1 MEAYQ
6 KMPRG
11 RSEEL
16 VIQEVEDEILI
27 YDLRDDNAIC
37 LNPTAKFV
45 WEHCN
50 GKATLNE
57 TATLLGKNFRFNAN
71 KELVRLTLKEL
82 SDANLLDND
91 FVFSKGEPQVSRRDL
106 ITRYGIPIATLP
118 IVMSLVAPLAVRAQS
133 CVVPSQPCTIAQ
145 DCCEFPSPGFASCS
159 GGVCVPE

>member
-1 MEAYQ
+1 
-6 KMPRG
+6 
-11 RSEEL
+11 
-16 VIQEVEDEILI
+16 
-27 YDLRDDNAIC
+27 
-37 LNPTAKFV
+37 
-45 WEHCN
+45 
-50 GKATLNE
+50 
-57 TATLLGKNFRFNAN
+57 
-71 KELVRLTLKEL
+71 LKEL

-133 CVVPSQPCTIAQ
+133 CVAPSQPCTIAQ